1 MKRSLAPGAAPG
13 GTSTVCAAPL
23 GMRHLDAVGVIT
35 RERALRMAGAERRWL
50 RQEGGTRPVAL
61 AE

>member
-35 RERALRMAGAERRWL
+35 REPLLGQALTGGGCAKKAARGQWL
-50 RQEGGTRPVAL
+50 
-61 AE
+61 